1 MAKRRRGQTRGPG
14 GHAIRALSHRA
25 LPALREFL
33 ADEAAGGVL
42 LLVAAV
48 AALIWANSAGAGSYV
63 SLWEHHLTLGTG
75 SWAVD
80 EPVTG
85 WVNDG
90 LMAVFFFVVGLE
102 IKREL
107 AIGELSSPRAAIT
120 PALAALG
127 GVLVPA
133 GIYILIAGGGA
144 GGHGWGVP
152 MATDIAFAV
161 GILTLLGRHVGSG
174 AKLFLLSI
182 AIVDDLI
189 AITVIAIFYSD
200 GIKWAWIAIA
210 VAGLLVVVAMR
221 SVATSP
227 WFYLLPSVL
236 VWFAMLESGIHAT
249 VAGVLLG
256 LLTPAGPIRGREVMD
271 QLQSA
276 LHPIS
281 AFVIVPVFALA
292 NAGVDLRGGVLSHS
306 LGEKVTWAVAI
317 GLVAGKLIGVAAT
330 TFLLLKLRI
339 GTLPMN
345 MVRAQI
351 WPIAALCGIGFTVA
365 LFVSDLA
372 FDDDGLADDAKVG
385 IFIASFIAAAVG
397 ALLLRLTPDVED
409 T

>member
-1 MAKRRRGQTRGPG
+1 MARGPK
-14 GHAIRALSHRA
+14 ALRTLSHRA
-25 LPALREFL
+25 LPALRAFL
-33 ADEAAGGVL
+33 ADEAAGGIL
-42 LLVAAV
+42 LLVAALV
-48 AALIWANSAGAGSYV
+48 ALIWANSPAAGSYV
-63 SLWEHHLTLGTG
+63 SLWDHQLTLGTG
-75 SWAVD
+75 SWAVQ
-80 EPVTG
+80 EPLVG

-90 LMAVFFFVVGLE
+90 LMAVFFFVVGME

-107 AIGELSSPRAAIT
+107 AIGELSTPRAALT

-133 GIYILIAGGGA
+133 GIYLLIVGGGPGA
-144 GGHGWGVP
+144 HGWGVP

-161 GILTLLGRHVGSG
+161 GVLTLLGRRAGAG

-200 GIKWAWIAIA
+200 GIKWGWLA
-210 VAGLLVVVAMR
+210 VAAAGLLLIVAMR
-221 SVATSP
+221 RVATSP
-227 WFYLLPSVL
+227 WLYLLPGVL
-236 VWFAMLESGIHAT
+236 VWFAMLESGVHAT

-256 LLTPAGPIRGREVMD
+256 LLTPAGPVRGREVMD

-281 AFVIVPVFALA
+281 AFVIVPIFALA
-292 NAGVDLRGGVLSHS
+292 NAGVDLRGGVLGHS
-306 LGEKVTWAVAI
+306 LSAKITWAVAI
-317 GLVAGKLIGVAAT
+317 GLVAGKLVGVAAT

-345 MVRAQI
+345 MTRGQI

-372 FDDDGLADDAKVG
+372 FDDEGLVGDAKVG
-385 IFIASFIAAAVG
+385 IFIASLVAAALG

-409 T
+409 P